1 MIPVPDASVRGQ
13 GGGYEGVEAAAA
25 GIGIS
30 GHELDDI
37 GPADVIS
44 TMVLPIQYSNES
56 LVLLLL
62 LLLLPHAVTA
72 AAAAA
77 FGCRG

>member
-1 MIPVPDASVRGQ
+1 MIPVPDASVRAQ
-13 GGGYEGVEAAAA
+13 GYEGVEAAAAA

-62 LLLLPHAVTA
+62 LLLLPQAVTA

-77 FGCRG
+77 FDCRG